1 MLDFLAILYFIIGG
15 IVAYTYWNL
24 FYEEYYEKTKNP
36 ESGMISIILIFS
48 IFCWPYCLYKI
59 LTRI

>member
-24 FYEEYYEKTKNP
+24 FYEEDYRKTKYP
-36 ESGMISIILIFS
+36 ESVMISIILIFS
-48 IFCWPYCLYKI
+48 IFCWPYCLYKN

>member
-1 MLDFLAILYFIIGG
+1 MFDFLAILYFIIGG

-24 FYEEYYEKTKNP
+24 FYEEYYGKTKNP